1 LLPLAVVLID
11 LFAMRLLPV
20 TAHRC
25 DLFAILLAVVLL
37 VLNSRGIASLRLG
50 RAADLTR
57 AFQVLLSPSTV
68 LLANALVVLDPPT
81 TLLLSCPLGVL
92 FSPALGA
99 FTLSLPPL
107 LSCAPP
113 CSCRARVLVVSIPVL
128 LDPGAL
134 VLPGV
139 LTVPLDPGA
148 PVLSFPIPVLLPP
161 GAVVLPLATPA
172 FLARFVTQRTH
183 SSGRRPIRT

>member
-1 LLPLAVVLID
+1 
-11 LFAMRLLPV
+11 
-20 TAHRC
+20 
-25 DLFAILLAVVLL
+25 
-37 VLNSRGIASLRLG
+37 
-50 RAADLTR
+50 
-57 AFQVLLSPSTV
+57 
-68 LLANALVVLDPPT
+68 
-81 TLLLSCPLGVL
+81 LLSCPLGVL

-139 LTVPLDPGA
+139 LTVPLDPGT

-183 SSGRRPIRT
+183 SSGRRPIRTERHSSRCVVGATMVRAMSSLSAVRPSPLTSASSGSRHHS